1 MKKMKKRVIAGII
14 MLLLAVLVV
23 GCKAKE
29 PDSGENSDTET
40 EEQGEEQEEGQEEEQ
55 EEGQEAQGE
64 EPQKEA
70 AVQLSVYEEAFHTAF
85 SLMVGESRKLKVSTD
100 YDGSLEYQSTDE
112 TIATVDQEGT
122 VTAIGA
128 GTVTLT
134 IAAGDVKKDVNVIVQ
149 GETAD
154 AGQQNGTEDAGAA
167 GTAGNTG
174 RPAVPAEEQNPTAEQ
189 TESTTK
195 TNISISTVIV
205 NGEGECIT
213 VVPFEQDIEI
223 DNSNP
228 EEYHIEWQYV
238 LE

>member
-1 MKKMKKRVIAGII
+1 MKKMKKQVMAGII
-14 MLLLAVLVV
+14 MLLLAVSVM

-29 PDSGENSDTET
+29 PVSEENSDTET
-40 EEQGEEQEEGQEEEQ
+40 EEQGEDREEGQEEGQEQ
-55 EEGQEAQGE
+55 EVQGE
-64 EPQKEA
+64 EQKED

-85 SLMVGESRKLKVSTD
+85 SLAVGESRKLKVSTD
-100 YDGSLEYQSTDE
+100 YDGSLEYQSADE

-154 AGQQNGTEDAGAA
+154 AGQQEAAEDAEEAGAS
-167 GTAGNTG
+167 GNVE
-174 RPAVPAEEQNPTAEQ
+174 RPAASAGEQEPAAEQ
-189 TESTTK
+189 TENTTK

-205 NGEGECIT
+205 NGAGESIT

-223 DNSNP
+223 DSSNQ